1 MLKRIVM
8 KRAGGLGVV
17 LLAVALAEFTPVPG
31 HAQLQG
37 FAPSQQQFAPAAG
50 PAAAPA
56 APSGSATL
64 MRSPPIGGSAQPS
77 PMGSPGQSATFAT
90 GQSALMVGARFGRDF
105 PQPITTGLVWRV
117 FPAKPDPSRPFKPIQ
132 EERSASPVFMLP
144 PGDYVVHVAFGL
156 ATAVRQVS
164 LRSDTMREIFDLPA
178 GGIRLEGRVG
188 DARIP
193 SGQITF
199 DVYPG
204 SQFDVGERKPLA
216 EGVMT
221 GDVVVVPEGTYYIVS
236 NYGDSNAQVRS
247 DIRVQVGTLTDACGN
262 HHAAVMVLKLVNER
276 GGEALANT
284 EWSVLTPGGDV
295 VKESI
300 GAFPKVIL
308 AEGEYRAIARNEGR
322 TYERAFRVTT
332 GIDGEI
338 EVMAR

>member
-1 MLKRIVM
+1 M
-8 KRAGGLGVV
+8 GGLRPV
-17 LLAVALAEFTPVPG
+17 LLAVALAQFMPVPG
-31 HAQLQG
+31 RAQVPSGSG
-37 FAPSQQQFAPAAG
+37 FAPAQQQFAPATG
-50 PAAAPA
+50 PSSAPA
-56 APSGSATL
+56 PPVSGSAIMML
-64 MRSPPIGGSAQPS
+64 PPP
-77 PMGSPGQSATFAT
+77 AT
-90 GQSALMVGARFGRDF
+90 GALQPTPQVPSVQVSLAVSARLGRDF
-105 PQPITTGLVWRV
+105 PQPITTGLIWRV
-117 FPAKPDPSRPFKPIQ
+117 YPARPDPSKPFRPIK
-132 EERSASPVFMLP
+132 EERGAAPVFTLP

-156 ATAVRQVS
+156 ASAAKPVS
-164 LRSDTMREIFDLPA
+164 LRAETTREIFDVPA

-204 SQFDVGERKPLA
+204 SQFDVGDRKPIA
-216 EGVMT
+216 EGVLT

-247 DIRVQVGTLTDACGN
+247 DIRVQVGKLTDAVVN
-262 HHAAVMVLKLVNER
+262 HHAAVMVLKLVTER

-284 EWSVLTPGGDV
+284 EWTVLTPGGDV
-295 VKESI
+295 IKESI

-322 TYERAFRVTT
+322 TYERAFKVTT

>member
-1 MLKRIVM
+1 MRGMGVLPAIVI
-8 KRAGGLGVV
+8 
-17 LLAVALAEFTPVPG
+17 AVALAALVPAPAR
-31 HAQLQG
+31 AQFQGGTG
-37 FAPSQQQFAPAAG
+37 FAPATGPASAPPLPPIPGAAMTVRPPPAGSAMQIAPA
-50 PAAAPA
+50 PATPQVSLAV
-56 APSGSATL
+56 SARL
-64 MRSPPIGGSAQPS
+64 
-77 PMGSPGQSATFAT
+77 
-90 GQSALMVGARFGRDF
+90 GRDF
-105 PQPITTGLVWRV
+105 PQPIATGLIWRV
-117 FPAKPDPSRPFKPIQ
+117 YPAKPDPSKPFKPIK
-132 EERSASPVFMLP
+132 EERTAAPVFQLP
-144 PGDYVVHVAFGL
+144 PDDYVVHVSFGL
-156 ATAVRQVS
+156 ASAAKQVS
-164 LRSDTMREIFDLPA
+164 LRADAREVFDLPA

-204 SQFDVGERKPLA
+204 SQFDVGDRKPLA

-221 GDVVVVPEGTYYIVS
+221 GDVIVVPEGTYNIVS

-247 DIRVQVGTLTDACGN
+247 DIRVQVGKLTDAIVN

>member
-1 MLKRIVM
+1 M
-8 KRAGGLGVV
+8 KRTGGLWLV
-17 LLAVALAEFTPVPG
+17 LLAMALAEFMPAPAR
-31 HAQLQG
+31 AQLQGSSG
-37 FAPSQQQFAPAAG
+37 FAPSQQQFAPATG
-50 PAAAPA
+50 PSSVPS
-56 APSGSATL
+56 APSGGALS
-64 MRSPPIGGSAQPS
+64 MRSPPAGTIPQVQS
-77 PMGSPGQSATFAT
+77 GQA
-90 GQSALMVGARFGRDF
+90 ALIVSARFSRDF
-105 PQPITTGLVWRV
+105 PQPITSGLIWRIY
-117 FPAKPDPSRPFKPIQ
+117 PAKPDPSRPFVPIK
-132 EERSASPVFMLP
+132 EERAAAPVFVLP

-156 ATAVRQVS
+156 ASAARPVS
-164 LRSDTMREIFDLPA
+164 LRTETTREIFDLPA

-204 SQFDVGERKPLA
+204 SQFDIGDRKPIA

-221 GDVVVVPEGTYYIVS
+221 GDVVIVPEGPYNIVS

-247 DIRVQVGTLTDACGN
+247 DLRVQVGKLTDAVVN

-284 EWSVLTPGGDV
+284 EWTVLTPGGDV

-322 TYERAFRVTT
+322 TYERAFKVTT

>member
-1 MLKRIVM
+1 LRPP
-8 KRAGGLGVV
+8 APGGVPPMAPQAAPAV
-17 LLAVALAEFTPVPG
+17 QYTLAVA
-31 HAQLQG
+31 
-37 FAPSQQQFAPAAG
+37 
-50 PAAAPA
+50 
-56 APSGSATL
+56 
-64 MRSPPIGGSAQPS
+64 
-77 PMGSPGQSATFAT
+77 
-90 GQSALMVGARFGRDF
+90 ARLGRDL
-105 PQPITTGLVWRV
+105 PQPIATGLIWRV
-117 FPAKPDPSRPFKPIQ
+117 YAAKPDPSKPFKPIR
-132 EERSASPVFMLP
+132 EERVATPVFQLP
-144 PGDYVVHVAFGL
+144 PDDYVVHVSFGL
-156 ATAVRQVS
+156 ASAAKQVS
-164 LRSDTMREIFDLPA
+164 LRADTREMFDLPA

-204 SQFDVGERKPLA
+204 SQFDVGDRKPLA
-216 EGVMT
+216 ESVMT
-221 GDVVVVPEGTYYIVS
+221 GEVVVVPEGTYNIVS

-247 DIRVQVGTLTDACGN
+247 DIRVQVGKLTDAVVN
-262 HHAAVMVLKLVNER
+262 HHAAVMVLKLVTER

-284 EWSVLTPGGDV
+284 EWTVLTPGGDV

>member
-1 MLKRIVM
+1 M
-8 KRAGGLGVV
+8 KRTGGLWLV
-17 LLAVALAEFTPVPG
+17 LLAMALAGFGPVPVR
-31 HAQLQG
+31 AQFQGGSG
-37 FAPSQQQFAPAAG
+37 FAPAQQQFAPATGPSSAPPAG
-50 PAAAPA
+50 PGA
-56 APSGSATL
+56 SLTT
-64 MRSPPIGGSAQPS
+64 RSPPSGTIPQTVPQVQS
-77 PMGSPGQSATFAT
+77 GQA
-90 GQSALMVGARFGRDF
+90 ALIVNARFGRDF
-105 PQPITTGLVWRV
+105 PQSITSGLIWRV
-117 FPAKPDPSRPFKPIQ
+117 YPAKPDPSRPFVPIK
-132 EERSASPVFMLP
+132 EERAAAPVFVLP
-144 PGDYVVHVAFGL
+144 PGDYVVHVSFGL
-156 ATAVRQVS
+156 VSAARPVS
-164 LRSDTMREIFDLPA
+164 LRTETTREVFDLPA

-204 SQFDVGERKPLA
+204 SQFDVGDRKPIA

-221 GDVVVVPEGTYYIVS
+221 
-236 NYGDSNAQVRS
+236 GDSNAQVRS
-247 DIRVQVGTLTDACGN
+247 DLRVQVGKLTDAVIN

>member
-1 MLKRIVM
+1 M
-8 KRAGGLGVV
+8 KRTGGLV
-17 LLAVALAEFTPVPG
+17 LLAMALAGFGSAPAR
-31 HAQLQG
+31 AQFQG
-37 FAPSQQQFAPAAG
+37 GSGVAPAQQQFAPAIGPSSAPSAG
-50 PAAAPA
+50 PG
-56 APSGSATL
+56 GSLT
-64 MRSPPIGGSAQPS
+64 MRSPPSGTIPQAVPQVQS
-77 PMGSPGQSATFAT
+77 GQA
-90 GQSALMVGARFGRDF
+90 ALIVNARFGRDF
-105 PQPITTGLVWRV
+105 PQPITSGLIWRV
-117 FPAKPDPSRPFKPIQ
+117 YPAKPDPSRPFAPIM
-132 EERSASPVFMLP
+132 EERAAAPVFVLP
-144 PGDYVVHVAFGL
+144 PGDYVVHVSFGL
-156 ATAVRQVS
+156 ASAATPVS
-164 LRSDTMREIFDLPA
+164 LRTETTREVFDLPA

-204 SQFDVGERKPLA
+204 SQFDVGDRKPIA

-221 GDVVVVPEGTYYIVS
+221 GDVVIVPEGTYNVVS

-247 DIRVQVGTLTDACGN
+247 DLLVQVAKLTDAVIN

-322 TYERAFRVTT
+322 TYEQSFKVTT

>member
-1 MLKRIVM
+1 M
-8 KRAGGLGVV
+8 
-17 LLAVALAEFTPVPG
+17 
-31 HAQLQG
+31 
-37 FAPSQQQFAPAAG
+37 
-50 PAAAPA
+50 
-56 APSGSATL
+56 
-64 MRSPPIGGSAQPS
+64 
-77 PMGSPGQSATFAT
+77 
-90 GQSALMVGARFGRDF
+90 
-105 PQPITTGLVWRV
+105 
-117 FPAKPDPSRPFKPIQ
+117 
-132 EERSASPVFMLP
+132 
-144 PGDYVVHVAFGL
+144 
-156 ATAVRQVS
+156 
-164 LRSDTMREIFDLPA
+164 
-178 GGIRLEGRVG
+178 G

-204 SQFDVGERKPLA
+204 SQFDVGDRKPIA

-221 GDVVVVPEGTYYIVS
+221 GDVVIVPEGAYNIVS

-247 DIRVQVGTLTDACGN
+247 DLRVQVGKLTDAVIN

-322 TYERAFRVTT
+322 TYERAFKVTT

>member
-1 MLKRIVM
+1 M
-8 KRAGGLGVV
+8 KRTGGLWLV
-17 LLAVALAEFTPVPG
+17 LLAMALAGLLPAPAR
-31 HAQLQG
+31 AQFQGSG
-37 FAPSQQQFAPAAG
+37 FAPAQQQFAPATGPSSAPPAG
-50 PAAAPA
+50 PGA
-56 APSGSATL
+56 SLT
-64 MRSPPIGGSAQPS
+64 MRSPPSGTIPQTVPQVQA
-77 PMGSPGQSATFAT
+77 GQA
-90 GQSALMVGARFGRDF
+90 ALIVNARFGRDF
-105 PQPITTGLVWRV
+105 PQPITSGLIWRV
-117 FPAKPDPSRPFKPIQ
+117 YPAKPDPSRPFVPIK
-132 EERSASPVFMLP
+132 EERAAAPVFVLP
-144 PGDYVVHVAFGL
+144 PGDYVVHVSFGL
-156 ATAVRQVS
+156 ASAARPVS
-164 LRSDTMREIFDLPA
+164 LRTETTREVFDLPA

-204 SQFDVGERKPLA
+204 SQFDVGDRKPIA

-221 GDVVVVPEGTYYIVS
+221 GDVVIVPEGTYNIVS

-247 DIRVQVGTLTDACGN
+247 DLRVQVGKLTDAVIN

>member
-1 MLKRIVM
+1 MAPQAAPTVQYT
-8 KRAGGLGVV
+8 
-17 LLAVALAEFTPVPG
+17 LAVA
-31 HAQLQG
+31 
-37 FAPSQQQFAPAAG
+37 
-50 PAAAPA
+50 
-56 APSGSATL
+56 
-64 MRSPPIGGSAQPS
+64 
-77 PMGSPGQSATFAT
+77 
-90 GQSALMVGARFGRDF
+90 ARLGRDL
-105 PQPITTGLVWRV
+105 PQPITTGLIWRV
-117 FPAKPDPSRPFKPIQ
+117 YPAKPDPSKPFKPIQ
-132 EERSASPVFMLP
+132 EERAAAPVFQLP
-144 PGDYVVHVAFGL
+144 PGDYVVHVSFGL
-156 ATAVRQVS
+156 ASAAKQVS
-164 LRSDTMREIFDLPA
+164 LRAETTREIFDLPA

-204 SQFDVGERKPLA
+204 SQFDVGDRKPLA

-221 GDVVVVPEGTYYIVS
+221 GEVVVVPEGTYNIVS

-247 DIRVQVGTLTDACGN
+247 DIRVQVGKLTDAVVN
-262 HHAAVMVLKLVNER
+262 HHAAVMVLKLVTER

-284 EWSVLTPGGDV
+284 EWTVLTPGGDV

>member
-1 MLKRIVM
+1 M
-8 KRAGGLGVV
+8 KRTGGPWLV
-17 LLAVALAEFTPVPG
+17 LLAMALAGLLPAPAR
-31 HAQLQG
+31 AQFQGSG
-37 FAPSQQQFAPAAG
+37 FAPAQQQFAPATGPTSAPPAG
-50 PAAAPA
+50 PGA
-56 APSGSATL
+56 SLT
-64 MRSPPIGGSAQPS
+64 MRSPPSGTIPQTVPQVQA
-77 PMGSPGQSATFAT
+77 GQA
-90 GQSALMVGARFGRDF
+90 ALIVNARFGRDF
-105 PQPITTGLVWRV
+105 PQPITSGLIWRV
-117 FPAKPDPSRPFKPIQ
+117 YPAKPDPSRPFVPIR
-132 EERSASPVFMLP
+132 EERAAAPVFVLP
-144 PGDYVVHVAFGL
+144 PGDYVVHVSFGL
-156 ATAVRQVS
+156 ASAARSVS
-164 LRSDTMREIFDLPA
+164 LRTETTREVFDLPA

-204 SQFDVGERKPLA
+204 SQFDVGDRKPIA

-221 GDVVVVPEGTYYIVS
+221 GDVVIVPEGTYNIVS

-247 DIRVQVGTLTDACGN
+247 DLRVQVGKLTDAVIN

>member
-1 MLKRIVM
+1 M
-8 KRAGGLGVV
+8 RAPPAGTIPQGGPQVQSGQ
-17 LLAVALAEFTPVPG
+17 AALSV
-31 HAQLQG
+31 
-37 FAPSQQQFAPAAG
+37 S
-50 PAAAPA
+50 
-56 APSGSATL
+56 
-64 MRSPPIGGSAQPS
+64 
-77 PMGSPGQSATFAT
+77 
-90 GQSALMVGARFGRDF
+90 ARFGRDF
-105 PQPITTGLVWRV
+105 PQAITSGLIWRV
-117 FPAKPDPSRPFKPIQ
+117 YPAKPDLSRPIVPIK
-132 EERSASPVFMLP
+132 EERAATPVFLLP
-144 PGDYVVHVAFGL
+144 PGDYVVHVSFGL
-156 ATAVRQVS
+156 ASAARSVS
-164 LRSDTMREIFDLPA
+164 LRTETTREVFDLPA

-204 SQFDVGERKPLA
+204 SQFDVGDRKPIA

-221 GDVVVVPEGTYYIVS
+221 GDVVIVPEGAYNIVS

-247 DIRVQVGTLTDACGN
+247 DLRVQVGKLTDAVIN

-322 TYERAFRVTT
+322 TYERAFKVTT